1 MNKKGDIE
9 TIVIIIALLLFI
21 LIIYIFFTGV
31 LKNAIK

>member
-21 LIIYIFFTGV
+21 LIIYLVFTGV

>member
-21 LIIYIFFTGV
+21 LIIYLVFTGV
-31 LKNAIK
+31 LKNVIK